1 MPDSTQL
8 LTRSG
13 LDLDLAVFL
22 AEASDMAY
30 KPSII
35 VKAWIIANGLG
46 AHSSCFDRENIQGYW
61 CSNGEVALLA
71 FRGTSNPGQWIRDL
85 RILPVSHPWGSVH
98 AGFRSGIDIAELDLT
113 AFEAVAK
120 TAKHVWITGHSL
132 GGALAVMAAA
142 RMKIH
147 GIDTALYTYGQ
158 PRVGL
163 GNFAQYFLS
172 QLPENLIRF
181 VNQSDIVP
189 RVPPGLIYRHFG
201 TVKHI
206 VPGALEGID
215 SMLDDEEL
223 PPLSEEEFA
232 VLQESLNQ
240 PGVESFEGSLPW
252 ISDHSIT
259 EYVRLLTDIRG

>member
-85 RILPVSHPWGSVH
+85 RILRQRQV
-98 AGFRSGIDIAELDLT
+98 ADLMGQFF
-113 AFEAVAK
+113 A
-120 TAKHVWITGHSL
+120 
-132 GGALAVMAAA
+132 ALA
-142 RMKIH
+142 
-147 GIDTALYTYGQ
+147 
-158 PRVGL
+158 
-163 GNFAQYFLS
+163 
-172 QLPENLIRF
+172 
-181 VNQSDIVP
+181 
-189 RVPPGLIYRHFG
+189 
-201 TVKHI
+201 
-206 VPGALEGID
+206 
-215 SMLDDEEL
+215 
-223 PPLSEEEFA
+223 
-232 VLQESLNQ
+232 
-240 PGVESFEGSLPW
+240 
-252 ISDHSIT
+252 
-259 EYVRLLTDIRG
+259 